1 MDGTKQNKA
10 HNLRTAGMDTH
21 KNYAQIKSMSM
32 SLHFPP
38 FPACDRAKYY
48 NCPPDYITVYTQ
60 PDYYIIK
67 IKFVILNAIKACIYR
82 LNSF

>member
-1 MDGTKQNKA
+1 MDGTKKNA

-21 KNYAQIKSMSM
+21 KNYAQKKSKCHST
-32 SLHFPP
+32 

-48 NCPPDYITVYTQ
+48 NCLPEYITVYTQ
-60 PDYYIIK
+60 HHYNIIK
-67 IKFVILNAIKACIYR
+67 IKCVIPNAIKACL

>member
-1 MDGTKQNKA
+1 MEQKKNPKKQKRA
-10 HNLRTAGMDTH
+10 QFTH
-21 KNYAQIKSMSM
+21 RRNGHIEKVQM

-48 NCPPDYITVYTQ
+48 NSPPDYITVYTQ

-67 IKFVILNAIKACIYR
+67 TKFVIPNAIKACIYR

>member
-1 MDGTKQNKA
+1 MDGTKQKNA
-10 HNLRTAGMDTH
+10 HNLRTAGMDTQ
-21 KNYAQIKSMSM
+21 KKLRTEKVQL

-38 FPACDRAKYY
+38 FLARDRAKYY

-67 IKFVILNAIKACIYR
+67 IKCVIPNDIKACIYR

>member
-1 MDGTKQNKA
+1 MGVTKKKCAQFTRRRNGHTNK
-10 HNLRTAGMDTH
+10 LRRE
-21 KNYAQIKSMSM
+21 NVQM
-32 SLHFPP
+32 SLNFPP
-38 FPACDRAKYY
+38 FLACDRAKCY

-67 IKFVILNAIKACIYR
+67 IKCVIPNAIKACIYR

>member
-1 MDGTKQNKA
+1 MEQKKKNA
-10 HNLRTAGMDTH
+10 HNLRTAGMDT
-21 KNYAQIKSMSM
+21 KKLRADKVQM
-32 SLHFPP
+32 LFHFPH

-48 NCPPDYITVYTQ
+48 DCPPDYITVYTQ

-67 IKFVILNAIKACIYR
+67 IKCVIPNAIKAYIYR